1 MRNKIMASLRK
12 TKKIRWK
19 SIKPMIDKIQSYGHK
34 FTYKYGDGYF
44 IFVFDKDE
52 YNLHITFNAIPDIKI
67 GIWKCKKYGN
77 KNYYFFAE
85 HFAMIDRFKPSA
97 VKFTFDTLDDLMQ
110 WVNKLISDKD
120 YYYSEM
126 MSYHEVNHIKTI
138 EEFNEYVEKER
149 FADSHNYLDKERY
162 EKDIKKFN
170 KIVNSI
176 DTKLVD
182 VIWRESSIFKQL
194 YDVFLY
200 TSSDL
205 SDEEFNKLEKDLISC
220 DCDVWYDKILPIHYW
235 KHRRKYQMKV
245 HPDMEIFYTNEKKH
259 KRFYRNLK

>member
-1 MRNKIMASLRK
+1 M
-12 TKKIRWK
+12 
-19 SIKPMIDKIQSYGHK
+19 K
-34 FTYKYGDGYF
+34 FLTLKLVSGN
-44 IFVFDKDE
+44 V
-52 YNLHITFNAIPDIKI
+52 
-67 GIWKCKKYGN
+67 KKYGN

-85 HFAMIDRFKPSA
+85 YFAMIDKFKPSD
-97 VKFTFDTLDDLMQ
+97 VKFTFDTLDNLMQ

-126 MSYHEVNHIKTI
+126 MSYHKINHIKTI

-149 FADSHNYLDKERY
+149 FAYSHNYLDKERY

-170 KIVNSI
+170 EIVNSI
-176 DTKLVD
+176 DTELID
-182 VIWRESSIFKQL
+182 IIWRDSSCFKQL

-220 DCDVWYDKILPIHYW
+220 DCDVWYGRILPIHYW